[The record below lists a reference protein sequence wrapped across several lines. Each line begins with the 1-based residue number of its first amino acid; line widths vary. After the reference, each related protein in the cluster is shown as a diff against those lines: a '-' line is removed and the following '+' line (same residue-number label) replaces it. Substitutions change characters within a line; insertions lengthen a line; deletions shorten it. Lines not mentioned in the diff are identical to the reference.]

1 MQYASDRTRALEEK
15 RVLITG
21 AASGIGRATARL
33 MAAEGARVAVTD
45 VNGEGAEAVAEEIR
59 SAGGDATAWALDVAD
74 EERWLAI
81 LPEVETHWGGL
92 DVLVAGAGIGVGK
105 PVTEIS
111 LAEWRGLMAVNL
123 DGVFL
128 AVKHTLPYLR
138 KSTGGN
144 IVIISSVAGIRGFA
158 GSSAYSASKGAL
170 RLFAKSVALE
180 CAQAGDGVRVNSVH
194 PGGVETPIWQAL
206 PTWGRLVAEY
216 GEEGAY
222 RAMASAVPFKRFAKP
237 EEIARGIIYL
247 ASDAASYVTGSEL
260 VIDGGAT
267 A

>member
-1 MQYASDRTRALEEK
+1 LEEK

-21 AASGIGRATARL
+21 GASGIGRATALL
-33 MAAEGARVAVTD
+33 MSAEGARVAVTD
-45 VNGEGAEAVAEEIR
+45 VNARGADAVADEIR
-59 SAGGDATAWALDVAD
+59 STGGDAAAWALNVAD
-74 EERWLAI
+74 EERWLAV
-81 LPEVETHWGGL
+81 LPEVEARWGGL

-128 AVKHTLPYLR
+128 AVKHSLPYLR

-144 IVIISSVAGIRGFA
+144 IVILSSVAGIRGFA

-206 PTWGRLVAEY
+206 PMWGRLVAEY
-216 GEEGAY
+216 GEEGAF
-222 RAMASAVPFKRFAKP
+222 RALASAVPFKRFAKP
-237 EEIARGIIYL
+237 EEIARGIVYL